1 MDGDDA
7 GKGKTMA
14 GIILKKTWNML
25 LVIMKVFLY
34 IAWLSIR
41 AACSMLKLFLLLFFL
56 VLRLMFVVSVI
67 FVGEE

>member
-67 FVGEE
+67 FVVEE

>member
-25 LVIMKVFLY
+25 LVIMKVFFY